1 MDLNRVQMFAQV
13 VEQGSFTKAAKE
25 LGITKATVSRKIA
38 ELEADVG
45 VQLLFRTTRALKLTE
60 AGANYYNRVHHIL
73 SELQN
78 AEDQLSA
85 SQQTISGHLKI
96 ICPIELG
103 QLYFGRVLAKF
114 LKAYPQITIDAE
126 LTNRMVDVIAEGVDF
141 NFQITEK
148 PNAALQTY
156 TLMNTPKVLMASPEY
171 LSQHGTPQ
179 IPEDLS
185 QHQCIRL
192 STPYVDNSWTLFNG
206 EQWITV
212 EPESRLETN
221 NITLV
226 REAAIEGLGIATV
239 PIIIGNAA
247 IENGLLVP
255 VLEDYPM
262 KQSAVTM
269 SMPQRIYLPR
279 RYRVFIEF
287 LYQSLF
293 ENWQDQ
299 IIDIPDFITAPAQ
312 GH

>member
-13 VEQGSFTKAAKE
+13 VEQGSFTKAAKA

-38 ELEADVG
+38 ELEADAG

-85 SQQTISGHLKI
+85 SQQTITGHLKI

-103 QLYFGRVLAKF
+103 QLYFGQILARF
-114 LKAYPQITIDAE
+114 LNAYPQITIDAE
-126 LTNRMVDVIAEGVDF
+126 LTNRKVDVIGEGVDF
-141 NFQITEK
+141 LFQITEK
-148 PNAALQTY
+148 RNEALQTY
-156 TLMNTPKVLMASPEY
+156 ALLNTPKVLMASPKY
-171 LSQHGTPQ
+171 LAKHGTPQ

-192 STPYVDNSWTLFNG
+192 STPYVDNSWSLFNG
-206 EQWITV
+206 EKWVTF
-212 EPESRLETN
+212 EPKSRLETN

-239 PIIIGNAA
+239 PMIIASEA
-247 IENGLLVP
+247 IENGSLVT
-255 VLEDYPM
+255 VLQDYPM
-262 KQSAVTM
+262 KQNLITI
-269 SMPQRIYLPR
+269 SMPKRVYLPR
-279 RYRVFIEF
+279 KYRVFTEF
-287 LYQSLF
+287 LYKNLF
-293 ENWQDQ
+293 QNWHEQV
-299 IIDIPDFITAPAQ
+299 IDVPDFICRPE
-312 GH
+312 